1 MSEAIAYAVGAMLF
15 YGLAD
20 LVYKRAAA
28 AGVKAHH
35 FMMVQAF
42 FFAPTVLIYGLA
54 TGMLEYH
61 PAALWGSLAGF
72 MLFIGLYQFARSLRT
87 GSVSINAPIFRLNF
101 TITAALAVVLLD
113 EPLTAAKFTGLA
125 LALLAI
131 WLLLGATGRVQ
142 HVSRSSI
149 IQVLVATVAMS
160 VANIA
165 YKFGMNGGA
174 SAATMMVAQAAM
186 FFPLATGFA
195 CIVDRGFKPPRS
207 AWPYPA
213 VAAWLLALALVLLL
227 ESLKRGEA
235 SVLVPISQMG
245 FVVTAAVG
253 ILFLREPLTR
263 RKALGL
269 AIAVA
274 ALACLASG

>member
-1 MSEAIAYAVGAMLF
+1 MTQAIIYAIGAMLF

-20 LVYKRAAA
+20 LVYKRAAV

-35 FMMVQAF
+35 FMMLQAF
-42 FFAPTVLIYGLA
+42 FFAPTVIIYGLV
-54 TGMLEYH
+54 TGMLEYR
-61 PAALWGSLAGF
+61 PAALWGSAAGIL
-72 MLFIGLYQFARSLRT
+72 LFVGLYQFARSLRT

-101 TITAALAVVLLD
+101 TITAALAVVLLH
-113 EPLTAAKFTGLA
+113 EPITATKIAGLA

-131 WLLLGATGRVQ
+131 WLLLGASGKVE
-142 HVSRSSI
+142 HVSRASI
-149 IQVLVATVAMS
+149 AQVLVATVAMS
-160 VANIA
+160 LANLV

-174 SAATMMVAQAAM
+174 TAATMMVAQAAL
-186 FFPLATGFA
+186 FFPLSTGFA
-195 CIVDRGFKPPRS
+195 CLLDRGFKPPRS

-213 VAAWLLALALVLLL
+213 AAAWFLALALVLLL
-227 ESLKRGEA
+227 ESLKRGQA

-269 AIAVA
+269 VIAVA
-274 ALACLASG
+274 ALACLAWS